1 MAASDDLEIIK
12 MAEGISDA
20 VWERVGEFDDFAK
33 DTVGRQLV
41 RAADSIGA
49 NLAESCGRFH
59 YGDKLLF
66 LYYARGS
73 LFETKYW
80 VNRSFR
86 RKLIED
92 AEANAAINILT
103 DLARR
108 LNVFVR
114 SLKQVKQSSN
124 SKETTVREASERY
137 VVNEVVGDVD
147 DEFVDFDL
155 IDTNMLDWLSD
166 LSNDNRFER
175 RKPNY

>member
-12 MAEGISDA
+12 MAEGIADA

-33 DTVGRQLV
+33 DTVDRQLV

-49 NLAESCGRFH
+49 NMAESCGRFH

-80 VNRSFR
+80 VNRTFR

-92 AEANAAINILT
+92 AEASAAINLLT

-108 LNVFVR
+108 LNIFVR
-114 SLKQVKQSSN
+114 GLRQVKQSDN
-124 SKETTVREASERY
+124 SKGTTVREASELY
-137 VVNEVVGDVD
+137 VI
-147 DEFVDFDL
+147 DEIVADESIDSEL
-155 IDTNMLDWLSD
+155 IDADMLNWLSD

>member
-12 MAEGISDA
+12 MAEAISDA
-20 VWERVGEFDDFAK
+20 IWERVGEFDDFAK

-73 LFETKYW
+73 LFEMKYW

-108 LNVFVR
+108 LNIFVR
-114 SLKQVKQSSN
+114 GLKQVRQSSN
-124 SKETTVREASERY
+124 SKATTVREDRETY
-137 VVNEVVGDVD
+137 
-147 DEFVDFDL
+147 FVDEIVADESIDFEL
-155 IDTNMLDWLSD
+155 IDTDMLNWLSD

-175 RKPNY
+175 RKSNYY

>member
-12 MAEGISDA
+12 MAEGVADA

-80 VNRSFR
+80 INRSFR
-86 RKLIED
+86 RRLIED
-92 AEANAAINILT
+92 AEANAAISILT

-114 SLKQVKQSSN
+114 GLRTVKQASN
-124 SKETTVREASERY
+124 SSGTTVREERERY
-137 VVNEVVGDVD
+137 VVDEDVELINEDMVA
-147 DEFVDFDL
+147 
-155 IDTNMLDWLSD
+155 WLSD
-166 LSNDNRFER
+166 LSNDNRYER

>member
-12 MAEGISDA
+12 MAEGIADA
-20 VWERVGEFDDFAK
+20 VWERVGEFDDFAR

-59 YGDKLLF
+59 YCDKLVF

-86 RKLIED
+86 RRLIED
-92 AEANAAINILT
+92 AEANAAINILNG
-103 DLARR
+103 LARR
-108 LNVFVR
+108 LNIFVR
-114 SLKQVKQSSN
+114 GLKQVKQFSN
-124 SKETTVREASERY
+124 SKGTTVREANERY
-137 VVNEVVGDVD
+137 VV
-147 DEFVDFDL
+147 DEFVDDESVDFEL
-155 IDTNMLDWLSD
+155 IDTDMLNWLSD
-166 LSNDNRFER
+166 LTNDDRFER
-175 RKPNY
+175 RKSNY

>member
-12 MAEGISDA
+12 MAEGVADA

-80 VNRSFR
+80 INRSFR
-86 RKLIED
+86 RRLIED
-92 AEANAAINILT
+92 AEANAAISILT

-114 SLKQVKQSSN
+114 GLKTVKQASN
-124 SKETTVREASERY
+124 SSGTTVREERERY
-137 VVNEVVGDVD
+137 VVDEDVELINEDMVA
-147 DEFVDFDL
+147 
-155 IDTNMLDWLSD
+155 WLSD
-166 LSNDNRFER
+166 LSNDNRYER